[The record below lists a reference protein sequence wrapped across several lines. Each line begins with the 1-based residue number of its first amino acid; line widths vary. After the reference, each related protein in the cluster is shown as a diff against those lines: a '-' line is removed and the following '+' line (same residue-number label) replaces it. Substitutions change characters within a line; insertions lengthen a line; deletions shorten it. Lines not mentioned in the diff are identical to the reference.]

1 MANEPGD
8 IEEVEERLKEI
19 QKEKRG
25 QIRWT
30 ASRHTAELALVAVV
44 GEQKSK
50 TPSPKGRRRK
60 RKKRLL

>member
-1 MANEPGD
+1 MAREPD
-8 IEEVEERLKEI
+8 EIEEVEERVREI
-19 QKEKRG
+19 QREKRG

-44 GEQKSK
+44 GEPKSK
-50 TPSPKGRRRK
+50 RPSAKGRRRK

>member
-44 GEQKSK
+44 GEPKSK
-50 TPSPKGRRRK
+50 TPSPKERRRK

>member
-1 MANEPGD
+1 MANEPDD

-19 QKEKRG
+19 QREKRG

-44 GEQKSK
+44 GEPKSK

>member
-1 MANEPGD
+1 MANEPDD

-19 QKEKRG
+19 QREKRG

-44 GEQKSK
+44 GEPKSK
-50 TPSPKGRRRK
+50 MPSPKGRRRK

>member
-1 MANEPGD
+1 MANERGD

-44 GEQKSK
+44 GEPKSK
-50 TPSPKGRRRK
+50 TPSSKGRRRK

>member
-1 MANEPGD
+1 MANEPDD

-19 QKEKRG
+19 QREKRG

-44 GEQKSK
+44 GEPKSK

-60 RKKRLL
+60 RRKRLL

>member
-1 MANEPGD
+1 MANERED

-19 QKEKRG
+19 QREKRG

-44 GEQKSK
+44 GEPKSK
-50 TPSPKGRRRK
+50 APSSKGRRRK

>member
-1 MANEPGD
+1 MAKEPEE
-8 IEEVEERLKEI
+8 IEEIEERVREI
-19 QKEKRG
+19 QREKRG

-44 GEQKSK
+44 GEPKSK